1 MNNENEI
8 LQELHE
14 INRNTTF
21 MTIILIGILVV
32 SLIILLA
39 LATRV
44 GALSL

>member
-1 MNNENEI
+1 MNNGNEI

-32 SLIILLA
+32 NLLILLA
-39 LATRV
+39 LATGV

>member
-8 LQELHE
+8 LQELRE

-21 MTIILIGILVV
+21 MTFILIGILVV
-32 SLIILLA
+32 SFLILLA
-39 LATRV
+39 LATGV